1 AKERAEK
8 FKALRAKAKT
18 SAEQNRKEV
27 YAERRRQQADPNEDN
42 KLARKSAR
50 AEYKLAKTEA
60 AEDGED
66 FERKR
71 AWDWTI
77 EEAERWDKKQDK
89 KEKHRN
95 DVAFQDYDQL
105 ARKIYK
111 RQMRELKPDM
121 DGYNKE
127 KEKILMDGEIVET
140 EDGELVAIDR
150 DGKFFATADSLSF
163 VDSKPDKKAVDRL
176 VQDLR
181 KAEEV
186 RNKRKRN
193 GDEDDVTYIN
203 DKNKR
208 FNKKLSRFYD
218 GYTQEIR
225 DSFERGTMI

>member
-1 AKERAEK
+1 M
-8 FKALRAKAKT
+8 
-18 SAEQNRKEV
+18 
-27 YAERRRQQADPNEDN
+27 
-42 KLARKSAR
+42 
-50 AEYKLAKTEA
+50 
-60 AEDGED
+60 
-66 FERKR
+66 
-71 AWDWTI
+71 
-77 EEAERWDKKQDK
+77 
-89 KEKHRN
+89 
-95 DVAFQDYDQL
+95 AFNDYDQL

-121 DGYNKE
+121 EGYNKE
-127 KEKILMDGEIVET
+127 KEKILVDGEIVET
-140 EDGELVAIDR
+140 EEGELVAIDR

-176 VQDLR
+176 VNDLK

-218 GYTQEIR
+218 GVSVFRFWGELGLLTWCSIHR
-225 DSFERGTMI
+225 RFGTVSSVVP

>member
-1 AKERAEK
+1 
-8 FKALRAKAKT
+8 
-18 SAEQNRKEV
+18 
-27 YAERRRQQADPNEDN
+27 
-42 KLARKSAR
+42 
-50 AEYKLAKTEA
+50 
-60 AEDGED
+60 
-66 FERKR
+66 
-71 AWDWTI
+71 
-77 EEAERWDKKQDK
+77 
-89 KEKHRN
+89 
-95 DVAFQDYDQL
+95 
-105 ARKIYK
+105 
-111 RQMRELKPDM
+111 MRELKPDM

-186 RNKRKRN
+186 RNKRKRS

-218 GYTQEIR
+218 GVSRY
-225 DSFERGTMI
+225 SFSLFTRKLIGYSILKRFGTVSSVVL